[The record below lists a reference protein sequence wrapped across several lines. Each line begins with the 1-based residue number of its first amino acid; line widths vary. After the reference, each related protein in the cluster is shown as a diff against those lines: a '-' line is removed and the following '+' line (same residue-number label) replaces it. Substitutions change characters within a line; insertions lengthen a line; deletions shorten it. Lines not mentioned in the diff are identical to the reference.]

1 VTLKEKIESKRFIVC
16 GEIGPPKSCDGSII
30 REKSKY
36 FEGIV
41 DAVNIT
47 DNQTAL
53 VSLSSIAS
61 AKILLE
67 EGIEPIMQMTC
78 RDRNRI
84 AMQSDLLG
92 AAALGINNVL
102 CLTGDHQK
110 FGDQPEAK
118 GVFDLDS
125 IQLIATI
132 AKMNSGFLLSGYE
145 MKKATDFLI
154 GAAANP
160 FAEPFEMRLIRL
172 YKKVEAGARFIQTQP
187 VFHME
192 IFTRWMEKVVEM
204 GLHEKCAILVGVMP
218 VKSEKALLHMK
229 KEVPGVK
236 INDEYISRIKEAR
249 DPKEEGIK
257 IAVEMIHALQKI
269 KGVRGIHLMPVMW
282 ESITPTIIKEAALD
296 VSH

>member
-1 VTLKEKIESKRFIVC
+1 VILKEKIESNKFIVC
-16 GEIGPPKSCDGSII
+16 GEIGPPKSCDGDVI

-36 FEGIV
+36 FKDIV

-53 VSLSSIAS
+53 VRLSSLAS

-67 EGIEPIMQMTC
+67 EGVEPIMQMTC

-84 AMQSDLLG
+84 AIQSDLLG
-92 AAALGINNVL
+92 AAALGIRNLL

-125 IQLIATI
+125 IQLIATV
-132 AKMNSGFLLSGYE
+132 AKMNSGFLLSNQE
-145 MKKATDFLI
+145 LKKAPEFLI

-172 YKKVEAGARFIQTQP
+172 FKKVEAGARFIQTQP
-187 VFHME
+187 VFNME

-236 INDEYISRIKEAR
+236 INDEYIDRMKSAR

-257 IAVEMIHALQKI
+257 IAVEMIHALRNI

-282 ESITPTIIKEAALD
+282 ESITPTIIKEAGLD
-296 VSH
+296 LSR

>member
-1 VTLKEKIESKRFIVC
+1 MTFKEKIESGTFIVC
-16 GEIGPPKSCDGSII
+16 GEIGPPKSCDGDVI

-36 FEGIV
+36 FKGVV

-47 DNQTAL
+47 DNQTAI
-53 VSLSSIAS
+53 VRLSSIAS

-67 EGIEPIMQMTC
+67 VGVEPIMQMTC

-84 AMQSDLLG
+84 AIQSDLLG
-92 AAALGINNVL
+92 AAALGIHNVL
-102 CLTGDHQK
+102 CLTGDYQK

-125 IQLIATI
+125 VQLIATV
-132 AKMNSGFLLSGYE
+132 AKMNSGLLLSEQE
-145 MKKATDFLI
+145 MKKAPDFLI

-172 YKKVEAGARFIQTQP
+172 HKKVKAGARFIQTQP
-187 VFHME
+187 VFDMD

-204 GLHEKCAILVGVMP
+204 GLHEKCAILAGVMP
-218 VKSEKALLHMK
+218 VKSVKALYHMK

-236 INDEYISRIKEAR
+236 INDEYINRLENAS
-249 DPKEEGIK
+249 DPKEEGVK
-257 IAVEMIHALQKI
+257 IAIEMIQALQKI
-269 KGVRGIHLMPVMW
+269 KGVRGIHIMPVMW
-282 ESITPTIIKEAALD
+282 ESITPVIVKEAGLGTI
-296 VSH
+296 

>member
-1 VTLKEKIESKRFIVC
+1 VTLRDKIASNKFIVC
-16 GEIGPPKSCDGSII
+16 GEIGPPKSCDGNVL

-36 FEGIV
+36 FKEIV

-53 VSLSSIAS
+53 VRLSSMAS
-61 AKILLE
+61 AKILLD

-92 AAALGINNVL
+92 AAALGIHNLL
-102 CLTGDHQK
+102 CLTGDYQK

-125 IQLIATI
+125 VQLIAMVN
-132 AKMNSGFLLSGYE
+132 AMNSGYLLSGLV

-160 FAEPFEMRLIRL
+160 FTEPFEMQLIRL
-172 YKKVEAGARFIQTQP
+172 HKKVEAGARFIQTQP
-187 VFHME
+187 IFNIELFH
-192 IFTRWMEKVVEM
+192 RCMEKVVEM
-204 GLHEKCAILVGVMP
+204 GLHERCAILPGVMP
-218 VKSEKALLHMK
+218 VKSEKALLHMQ
-229 KEVPGVK
+229 KEVPGVR
-236 INDEYISRIKEAR
+236 ISDEYIRRVKEAA
-249 DPKEEGIK
+249 DPKEEGVR
-257 IAVEMIHALQKI
+257 IAVELIRTLKNI
-269 KGVRGIHLMPVMW
+269 KGVRGVHIMPVLW
-282 ESITPTIIKEAALD
+282 ESITPLIVQEAGLER
-296 VSH
+296 VT

>member
-1 VTLKEKIESKRFIVC
+1 VTLKEKIESDKFIIC
-16 GEIGPPKSCDGSII
+16 GEIGPPKSCDGNVI
-30 REKSKY
+30 REKAKH
-36 FEGIV
+36 FRDGI

-47 DNQTAL
+47 DNQTAM

-84 AMQSDLLG
+84 SMQSDLLG
-92 AAALGINNVL
+92 AAALGIQNVL

-125 IQLIATI
+125 IQLVATV
-132 AKMNSGFLLSGYE
+132 AQMNKGFFLSGQE
-145 MKKATDFLI
+145 MKKAPQFLI

-172 YKKVEAGARFIQTQP
+172 HKKVEAGARFIQTQP

-192 IFTRWMEKVVEM
+192 LFRRWMEKVVEM
-204 GLHEKCAILVGVMP
+204 GLHDQCAILPGVMP
-218 VKSEKALLHMK
+218 VKSEKVLLHMK

-236 INDEYISRIKEAR
+236 ISDEYIDRLKGAA
-249 DPKEEGIK
+249 DPKDEGVK
-257 IAVEMIHALQKI
+257 IAVEMIQTLRGI

-282 ESITPTIIKEAALD
+282 ESITPVILKAAG
-296 VSH
+296 V

>member
-1 VTLKEKIESKRFIVC
+1 MTLKEKIESGKFIVC
-16 GEIGPPKSCDGSII
+16 GEIGPPKSCDGDVI

-36 FEGIV
+36 FKGVV

-53 VSLSSIAS
+53 VRLSSIAS

-67 EGIEPIMQMTC
+67 EGVEPIMQMTC

-84 AMQSDLLG
+84 AIQSDLLG
-92 AAALGINNVL
+92 AAALGIHNVL
-102 CLTGDHQK
+102 CLTGDYQK

-125 IQLIATI
+125 IQLIATV
-132 AKMNSGFLLSGYE
+132 AKMNSGFLLSEQE
-145 MKKATDFLI
+145 MKKAPDFLI

-160 FAEPFEMRLIRL
+160 FAEPLEMRLIRL
-172 YKKVEAGARFIQTQP
+172 HKKIQAGARFIQTQP
-187 VFHME
+187 VFDMD
-192 IFTRWMEKVVEM
+192 IFTCWMEKVVEM
-204 GLHEKCAILVGVMP
+204 GLHENCAILAGVMP
-218 VKSEKALLHMK
+218 VKSVKALHYMK

-236 INDEYISRIKEAR
+236 INDEYINRLENAS

-257 IAVEMIHALQKI
+257 IAIEMIQALQKI
-269 KGVRGIHLMPVMW
+269 QGVRGIHLMPVLW
-282 ESITPTIIKEAALD
+282 ESITPVIVKEAGLGT
-296 VSH
+296 V

>member
-1 VTLKEKIESKRFIVC
+1 MTFKEKIESGKFIIC
-16 GEIGPPKSCDGSII
+16 GEICPPKSCDGDIL

-36 FEGIV
+36 FKGVV

-53 VSLSSIAS
+53 VRLSSLAS

-67 EGIEPIMQMTC
+67 EGVEPIMQMTC

-84 AMQSDLLG
+84 AIQSDLLG
-92 AAALGINNVL
+92 AAALGIQNLL

-125 IQLIATI
+125 IQLLATV
-132 AKMNSGFLLSGYE
+132 AKMNSGFLLSEQE
-145 MKKATDFLI
+145 MKKVPDFLI

-160 FAEPFEMRLIRL
+160 FAEPLEMRLIRL
-172 YKKVEAGARFIQTQP
+172 HKKVKAGARFIQTQP
-187 VFHME
+187 VFDMDLFAH
-192 IFTRWMEKVVEM
+192 WMEKVVEM
-204 GLHEKCAILVGVMP
+204 GLHEKCAILAGVMP
-218 VKSEKALLHMK
+218 VKSVKALYHMK

-236 INDEYISRIKEAR
+236 INDEYIRRLENAS
-249 DPKEEGIK
+249 DPKEEGK
-257 IAVEMIHALQKI
+257 NVAVEMIRTLRTIH
-269 KGVRGIHLMPVMW
+269 GVRGIHLMPVMW
-282 ESITPTIIKEAALD
+282 ESITPVIVQEAGLGTI
-296 VSH
+296 

>member
-1 VTLKEKIESKRFIVC
+1 MTLKEKIESGKFIVC
-16 GEIGPPKSCDGSII
+16 GEIGPPKSCDGDVI

-36 FEGIV
+36 FKGIV

-53 VSLSSIAS
+53 VRLSSLAS

-67 EGIEPIMQMTC
+67 EGVEPIMQMTC

-84 AMQSDLLG
+84 AIQSDLLG
-92 AAALGINNVL
+92 AAALGIHNLL
-102 CLTGDHQK
+102 CLTGDYQK

-125 IQLIATI
+125 IQLIATV
-132 AKMNSGFLLSGYE
+132 AKMNSGFLLSEQE
-145 MKKATDFLI
+145 MKKAPDFLI

-172 YKKVEAGARFIQTQP
+172 HKKVKAGARFIQTQP
-187 VFHME
+187 VFDMD

-204 GLHEKCAILVGVMP
+204 GLHEKCAILAGVMP
-218 VKSEKALLHMK
+218 VKSVKALLHMK

-236 INDEYISRIKEAR
+236 INDVYINRLENAS
-249 DPKEEGIK
+249 DPKEEGVK
-257 IAVEMIHALQKI
+257 IAIEMIKALQKI
-269 KGVRGIHLMPVMW
+269 KGVRGIHIMPVMW
-282 ESITPTIIKEAALD
+282 ESITPLIVKETGLD
-296 VSH
+296 AI

>member
-1 VTLKEKIESKRFIVC
+1 MTLKEKIESNRFIVC
-16 GEIGPPKSCDGSII
+16 GEIGPPKSCDGNVI

-36 FEGIV
+36 FKGLV

-47 DNQTAL
+47 DNQTAV

-84 AMQSDLLG
+84 AIQSDLLG
-92 AAALGINNVL
+92 AAALGINNLL

-125 IQLIATI
+125 IQLIATV
-132 AKMNSGFLLSGYE
+132 AKMNSGFFLSNQE
-145 MKKATDFLI
+145 MKKAPDFLI

-172 YKKVEAGARFIQTQP
+172 HKKVEAGARFIQTQP

-192 IFTRWMEKVVEM
+192 VFRRWMEKVVEM
-204 GLHEKCAILVGVMP
+204 GLYEKCAILPGVMP
-218 VKSEKALLHMK
+218 VKSEKVLLHMK

-236 INDEYISRIKEAR
+236 INDEYINRMKEAR

-257 IAVEMIHALQKI
+257 IAVEMIQSLQKI
-269 KGVRGIHLMPVMW
+269 KGVHGIHLMPVMW
-282 ESITPTIIKEAALD
+282 ESITPIIIKEAGLGTLN
-296 VSH
+296 